1 MNKLARDSSQ
11 EIQAGAATI
20 RGAGATAEKQD
31 VVSGFLAATIT
42 GCSSIV
48 YEVRRNSGFC
58 MQAQLEE
65 PRRK

>member
-11 EIQAGAATI
+11 ESQAGAATI

-31 VVSGFLAATIT
+31 VVSGFLAPAIM

-48 YEVRRNSGFC
+48 YEVRFGKITKSSW
-58 MQAQLEE
+58 
-65 PRRK
+65 